1 MNSVYISTKYCSSNI
16 SDPARL
22 ADFASWNII
31 VMSLILRV
39 AGEGRQGRVRRTHPR
54 PKILGTQTRL
64 AAIDTMDP
72 DGHSMAVTSL
82 ISAGK
87 ALSRV
92 PDRVTCQGPALG
104 LRSIRINDGP
114 IQMRG
119 AAHVNCRPS
128 GVLLT
133 YVARL

>member
-1 MNSVYISTKYCSSNI
+1 
-16 SDPARL
+16 
-22 ADFASWNII
+22 
-31 VMSLILRV
+31 
-39 AGEGRQGRVRRTHPR
+39 
-54 PKILGTQTRL
+54 
-64 AAIDTMDP
+64 MDP

-104 LRSIRINDGP
+104 LRPIRINDGP

-119 AAHVNCRPS
+119 AAHVNCRPFWGFVDIRCTS
-128 GVLLT
+128 LIQLRRHLNGSSVT
-133 YVARL
+133 F